1 MAKKAKHVRSK
12 TWEAA
17 NRKTSP
23 SSPSPPPGTNG
34 RKGGASYA
42 VKKDRES
49 FHSALV
55 NIIMQNEGTAPMRP
69 SSPGELPPLEQT
81 GSPTGAEK
89 DILHYYYYNIHH
101 GIDTEHVAPMENSWL
116 DHVLQLVPQR
126 LKDGLDLC
134 IENLSDEM
142 KEDYLLSVKKAIV
155 DFVLR
160 DPREKDDD

>member
-1 MAKKAKHVRSK
+1 
-12 TWEAA
+12 
-17 NRKTSP
+17 
-23 SSPSPPPGTNG
+23 
-34 RKGGASYA
+34 
-42 VKKDRES
+42 
-49 FHSALV
+49 
-55 NIIMQNEGTAPMRP
+55 
-69 SSPGELPPLEQT
+69 
-81 GSPTGAEK
+81 
-89 DILHYYYYNIHH
+89 
-101 GIDTEHVAPMENSWL
+101 MENSWL